1 MNRLFLKQKNR
12 GYIQK
17 RPTIYRFQK
26 RKRVYKMRGESRT
39 FHPCFGEGL
48 SYNIQSAED
57 GLVQVSIHKFQV
69 IFACAESSRSSQT
82 EWAVLWLSSFSIFP
96 TRLHE
101 LQLLMRRLQQQFLR
115 SQHDR
120 WSRISLW
127 ETNWPP
133 TESITMN
140 KSFFPPSNSVQC
152 LISRLLPSWDLFL
165 HKSKPWSDM
174 KTNIEKRKLNPEM
187 KKLEVSNT
195 PQSISPSLQQH
206 SPVCCVLLQSVDKY
220 WQL

>member
-1 MNRLFLKQKNR
+1 MNRLFFLKQKNR

-101 LQLLMRRLQQQFLR
+101 LQLLMSRLQQQFLR

-120 WSRISLW
+120 
-127 ETNWPP
+127 
-133 TESITMN
+133 
-140 KSFFPPSNSVQC
+140 
-152 LISRLLPSWDLFL
+152 
-165 HKSKPWSDM
+165 
-174 KTNIEKRKLNPEM
+174 
-187 KKLEVSNT
+187 
-195 PQSISPSLQQH
+195 
-206 SPVCCVLLQSVDKY
+206 
-220 WQL
+220 

>member
-1 MNRLFLKQKNR
+1 MNRPFFFLKQNNR

-17 RPTIYRFQK
+17 RPTTYRPIQN
-26 RKRVYKMRGESRT
+26 RRCVYKMCGETRT
-39 FHPCFGEGL
+39 FHLCFGEGL

-57 GLVQVSIHKFQV
+57 GSVQASIQKLQV

-82 EWAVLWLSSFSIFP
+82 ELAVLWLSSFSIFP

-101 LQLLMRRLQQQFLR
+101 LQLLMSRLQQQFLR

-140 KSFFPPSNSVQC
+140 KSFLSFFQFCTVSPFKTIILIRLVPSQV
-152 LISRLLPSWDLFL
+152 
-165 HKSKPWSDM
+165 
-174 KTNIEKRKLNPEM
+174 
-187 KKLEVSNT
+187 
-195 PQSISPSLQQH
+195 
-206 SPVCCVLLQSVDKY
+206 
-220 WQL
+220 